1 MVTLQELKQVFD
13 NLDEGIVFI
22 NQDRRVIAINQ
33 AASRMLG
40 QDPDATLNKLCPSI
54 FQGTECAR
62 SCEKNDHCTL
72 MVETKQERKFQ
83 DLVVRRPDGA
93 LVQLRMW
100 AIMLPPSKD
109 QTQHCAVILRGTDW

>member
-22 NQDRRVIAINQ
+22 DQDRHVVAINE

-40 QDPDATLNKLCPSI
+40 QDRDATLNKLCHSI
-54 FQGTECAR
+54 FQGTDCAKN
-62 SCEKNDHCTL
+62 CEKNDHCSL
-72 MVETKQERKFQ
+72 MVESKQERKFQ

-100 AIMLPPSKD
+100 AIVLPSKG
-109 QTQHCAVILRGTDW
+109 QSRHCAVVLRGTNW

>member
-1 MVTLQELKQVFD
+1 MVTLPELKQVFD

-22 NQDRRVIAINQ
+22 DEDRHVIAINE

-40 QDPDATLNKLCPSI
+40 QDRNSTLNKLCPSI

-62 SCEKNDHCTL
+62 ECEKNGYCTL

-83 DLVVRRPDGA
+83 DLVVHRPDGV

-100 AIMLPPSKD
+100 AIVLPSSGPTK
-109 QTQHCAVILRGTDW
+109 HCAVVLRGTDW

>member
-22 NQDRRVIAINQ
+22 DQDRRVVAINQ

-40 QDPDATLNKLCPSI
+40 QDTDATLNKLCPSI

-62 SCEKNDHCTL
+62 DCEKNDHCTL
-72 MVETKQERKFQ
+72 MVETKHERKFQ

-100 AIMLPPSKD
+100 AIMLPPKD
-109 QTQHCAVILRGTDW
+109 QTQHCAVILRGVDW